1 MVPDLWKVT
10 CHFSFSPSK
19 GEPDEYYNVIWKF
32 ALHLS
37 YFLNSSLNFP
47 DLELFVEV
55 SYIRA
60 KQGDYTTVH
69 AATNH
74 SDFFES
80 NNHSKVNSTGVPERL
95 SFSKFFQ

>member
-1 MVPDLWKVT
+1 VT

-19 GEPDEYYNVIWKF
+19 GEPDEYYNGIWQF

-37 YFLNSSLNFP
+37 YFLNSFLNFL

-55 SYIRA
+55 SYIRT
-60 KQGDYTTVH
+60 KQGDYTKVQ

-80 NNHSKVNSTGVPERL
+80 NNHSKVNFTGVLERL
-95 SFSKFFQ
+95 PLSKFFQ